1 MSIETRA
8 TLHEHFVRC
17 GSFLF
22 PLRKERV
29 MKDNK
34 FATNKGGVIK
44 APKATGKGDPKAT
57 VTKGNDLRNGT
68 KKN

>member
-1 MSIETRA
+1 
-8 TLHEHFVRC
+8 
-17 GSFLF
+17 
-22 PLRKERV
+22 

-44 APKATGKGDPKAT
+44 ATKATGKGDPKAT

-68 KKN
+68 KNN